1 MEWPLQEAKNRFS
14 EVVNRACDT
23 KEGPQIVTRRG
34 RRTAVVIA
42 YDDYLKLRAPQG
54 SLIEFFQNSPL
65 RGEELSFDREPSM
78 SRDVEI

>member
-14 EVVNRACDT
+14 EVVNRACDV

-34 RRTAVVIA
+34 KRTVVVIA
-42 YDDYLKLRAPQG
+42 YDDYLKLRTPQD
-54 SLIEFFQNSPL
+54 SLTEFFQKSPFK
-65 RGEELSFDREPSM
+65 GEELSFERDSSL